1 MKTVILT
8 TFSNNI
14 EAHMLLDLLM
24 NEGIEAM
31 LQGELSNQGMGP
43 IRGIGVQ
50 ILVFEDDLDRAKAIL
65 KEAFPNQ

>member
-31 LQGELSNQGMGP
+31 LQGELSTKLWVP
-43 IRGIGVQ
+43 YEV
-50 ILVFEDDLDRAKAIL
+50 
-65 KEAFPNQ
+65 

>member
-31 LQGELSNQGMGP
+31 LQGELSNQVMGP

-50 ILVFEDDLDRAKAIL
+50 ILVFEDDLDHAKAIL

>member
-1 MKTVILT
+1 
-8 TFSNNI
+8 
-14 EAHMLLDLLM
+14 MLLDLLM

-31 LQGELSNQGMGP
+31 LQGELSNQVMGP

>member
-14 EAHMLLDLLM
+14 EAHMLLDLFM

-31 LQGELSNQGMGP
+31 LQGELSNQVMGP

>member
-8 TFSNNI
+8 TFSNYI
-14 EAHMLLDLLM
+14 EAHMVLDLLM

-31 LQGELSNQGMGP
+31 LQGELSNQVMGP

-50 ILVFEDDLDRAKAIL
+50 ILVFEDDLNRAKAIL

>member
-8 TFSNNI
+8 TFASNI
-14 EAHMLLDLLM
+14 EAHMLQGLLR

-31 LQGELSNQGMGP
+31 LQGEMTNQIMGAL
-43 IRGIGVQ
+43 RGFGVEV
-50 ILVFEDDLDRAKAIL
+50 LVFEKDLERAKVIL

>member
-31 LQGELSNQGMGP
+31 LQGELSNQVMGP

-65 KEAFPNQ
+65 KEAFPNR